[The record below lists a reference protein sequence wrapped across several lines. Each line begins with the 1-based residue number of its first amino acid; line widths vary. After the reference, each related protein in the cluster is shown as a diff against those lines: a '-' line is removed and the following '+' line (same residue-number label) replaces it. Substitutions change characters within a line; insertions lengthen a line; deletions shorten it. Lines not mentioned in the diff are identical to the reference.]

1 MSYCHGC
8 GAEGMTDFAET
19 FRYMD
24 EGVKNSDEIE
34 AHSGTRFG
42 GLGSLIAS

>member
-1 MSYCHGC
+1 
-8 GAEGMTDFAET
+8 MTDFAET
-19 FRYMD
+19 FRYID